1 MHTKAWICTIAMLLV
16 ASLAIDTAQARGRYD
31 RHDRWDD
38 YRDDRRDAR
47 RAGVIAGAVTYG
59 VARSVQNERN
69 DDDRDDCIRDTGD
82 YEYCDRRAYREE
94 RHDRRDARRAAV
106 VVGATTGAIV
116 RSNRRRDRWY
126 D

>member
-1 MHTKAWICTIAMLLV
+1 MNRTAWIRVFAALLI
-16 ASLAIDTAQARGRYD
+16 ASLAIDAAEARGRHD

-59 VARSVQNERN
+59 IVRGAQNDRN
-69 DDDRDDCIRDTGD
+69 EDDRDDCIRDTGD

-94 RHDRRDARRAAV
+94 RDDRRDARRTAI

>member
-1 MHTKAWICTIAMLLV
+1 MHTKAWICTIAMLLI
-16 ASLAIDTAQARGRYD
+16 ASLAIDTAQARSRYD

-47 RAGVIAGAVTYG
+47 RAGVVAGAVTYG
-59 VARSVQNERN
+59 VVRSVQNERN
-69 DDDRDDCIRDTGD
+69 DDNRDDCIRDTGD
-82 YEYCDRRAYREE
+82 YEYCDHRAYREE
-94 RHDRRDARRAAV
+94 RHDRRDARRTAV

-116 RSNRRRDRWY
+116 RSSRRHDRWY

>member
-1 MHTKAWICTIAMLLV
+1 MNAKAWIRTIAMLLV
-16 ASLAIDTAQARGRYD
+16 ASLAIGTADARS

-69 DDDRDDCIRDTGD
+69 DDNRDDCIRDTGN

-94 RHDRRDARRAAV
+94 RDDRRDARRTAV
-106 VVGATTGAIV
+106 VIGAATTAIV
-116 RSNRRRDRWY
+116 RSNRRHDR
-126 D
+126 